1 MSSNKANKYLLEY
14 KSSLYINEPRMSVSS
29 IGKACRWH
37 RGHQHSNHGIGI
49 GLTRDLFSF
58 ISAIVVVGQIAMTS
72 LYWYRVRALAHT
84 LINVRTS
91 DEEGSKEQ
99 QQPGDGAHR
108 RLGRPKKTNVRISD
122 PEWL

>member
-1 MSSNKANKYLLEY
+1 
-14 KSSLYINEPRMSVSS
+14 MSVSS

-49 GLTRDLFSF
+49 GLTRDLFPF
-58 ISAIVVVGQIAMTS
+58 ISAIVVVIAMTS

-91 DEEGSKEQ
+91 DEEGSNEQ

-108 RLGRPKKTNVRISD
+108 RLGRPKKTNVRISG